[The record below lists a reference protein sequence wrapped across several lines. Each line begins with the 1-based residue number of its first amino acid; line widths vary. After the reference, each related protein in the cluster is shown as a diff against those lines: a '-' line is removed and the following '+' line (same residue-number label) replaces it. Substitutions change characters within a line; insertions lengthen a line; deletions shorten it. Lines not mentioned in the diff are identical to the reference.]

1 MRTRGISAALAAIA
15 LIAAPVALL
24 GAPAVAADLTMSKG
38 ASSALTEADVGK
50 PYWVLHAQCA
60 GVFSAG
66 FAYRGEESD
75 KSVGMAMFNASIDR
89 LVRDRG
95 MDRKAALALASEQ
108 LANGREM
115 GNELLARGGDK
126 RMGPWNL
133 QRSACLDIYD
143 GYTGKYG

>member
-1 MRTRGISAALAAIA
+1 MMKRRISAGLAALVLVA
-15 LIAAPVALL
+15 LPVALGAAPVA
-24 GAPAVAADLTMSKG
+24 AADLIMSKG
-38 ASSALTEADVGK
+38 AASALTETDVGK

-75 KSVGMAMFNASIDR
+75 KAVGMAMFNASIDR

-95 MDRKAALALASEQ
+95 MERKAALALASEQ

-115 GNELLARGGDK
+115 GNEMLSRGGDG
-126 RMGPWNL
+126 RRGAWNL
-133 QRSACLDIYD
+133 QRSACLDIYE

>member
-1 MRTRGISAALAAIA
+1 MTARGISAALAAVV
-15 LIAAPVALL
+15 LAAAAMPVA
-24 GAPAVAADLTMSKG
+24 AADLTMSKG

-60 GVFSAG
+60 GIFSAG
-66 FAYRGEESD
+66 FAYRGDESD
-75 KSVGMAMFNASIDR
+75 KSVGMAMINASIDR

-126 RMGPWNL
+126 RLGAWNL
-133 QRSACLDIYD
+133 QRSACLDIYE
-143 GYTGKYG
+143 GYTGKYS

>member
-1 MRTRGISAALAAIA
+1 MKIRGTSAALAAVMLA
-15 LIAAPVALL
+15 VAAAPVA
-24 GAPAVAADLTMSKG
+24 AADLTMSKG
-38 ASSALTEADVGK
+38 ASSALTESDVGK

-66 FAYRGEESD
+66 FAYRGDEND
-75 KSVGMAMFNASIDR
+75 KAVGMAMFNASIDR

-95 MDRKAALALASEQ
+95 MERKAALALASEQ

-115 GNELLARGGDK
+115 GNELLSRGGDK
-126 RMGPWNL
+126 RLGAWNL
-133 QRSACLDIYD
+133 QRSACLDIYE

>member
-1 MRTRGISAALAAIA
+1 MKARGISAALAATLLLA
-15 LIAAPVALL
+15 TAAPVA
-24 GAPAVAADLTMSKG
+24 AADLTMSKG

-75 KSVGMAMFNASIDR
+75 KTVGMAMFNASIDR

-95 MDRKAALALASEQ
+95 MERKAALALASEQ

-115 GNELLARGGDK
+115 GNELLSRGGDK
-126 RMGPWNL
+126 RLGAWNL
-133 QRSACLDIYD
+133 QRSACLDIYE

>member
-1 MRTRGISAALAAIA
+1 MTARGISAALAAVV
-15 LIAAPVALL
+15 LAAAAMPVA
-24 GAPAVAADLTMSKG
+24 AADLTMSKG

-60 GVFSAG
+60 GIFSAG
-66 FAYRGEESD
+66 FAYRGDESD

-126 RMGPWNL
+126 RLGAWNL
-133 QRSACLDIYD
+133 QRSACLDIYE
-143 GYTGKYG
+143 GYTGKYS

>member
-1 MRTRGISAALAAIA
+1 MQARGISAVLAAAA
-15 LIAAPVALL
+15 LVAAAAPVA
-24 GAPAVAADLTMSKG
+24 AADLTMSKG
-38 ASSALTEADVGK
+38 ASSPLTESDVGK

-66 FAYRGEESD
+66 FAYRGDETD

-95 MDRKAALALASEQ
+95 MDRKAALALASQQ

-115 GNELLARGGDK
+115 GNEMLARGGDK
-126 RMGPWNL
+126 RMGAWNL
-133 QRSACLDIYD
+133 QRSACLDIYE
-143 GYTGKYG
+143 GYTGKYS

>member
-1 MRTRGISAALAAIA
+1 MRARGISAALAFASLVA
-15 LIAAPVALL
+15 ATAPVA
-24 GAPAVAADLTMSKG
+24 AADLTMSKG
-38 ASSALTEADVGK
+38 ASSPLTEADVGK

-66 FAYRGEESD
+66 FAYRGDETD

-115 GNELLARGGDK
+115 GNELLSRGGDK
-126 RMGPWNL
+126 RTGAWNL
-133 QRSACLDIYD
+133 QRSACMDIYE
-143 GYTGKYG
+143 GYTRKYS